1 MIKKDITEGTVDE
14 AVVTLDKTEKTVT
27 RVMKTLFITRSPGGR
42 VATIQL
48 STVKNGNVEILI
60 DEPTAR
66 AIAKVFD

>member
-1 MIKKDITEGTVDE
+1 MIKKDLTEGTVDE
-14 AVVTLDKTEKTVT
+14 AEIKSDSTEKTVT
-27 RVMKTLFITRSPGGR
+27 RVMQTLFITRTPGGR

-48 STVKNGNVEILI
+48 STPKSGAVEILI

>member
-1 MIKKDITEGTVDE
+1 MIKTDITEGTVDE

-48 STVKNGNVEILI
+48 STVKNVNVEILI